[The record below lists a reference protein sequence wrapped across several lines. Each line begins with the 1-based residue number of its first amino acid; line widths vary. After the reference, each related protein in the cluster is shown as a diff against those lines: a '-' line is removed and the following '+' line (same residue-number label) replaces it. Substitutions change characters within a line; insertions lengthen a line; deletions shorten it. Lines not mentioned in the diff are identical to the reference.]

1 MPGFLMFWGAILLIF
16 FALVPFISVNV
27 PAVTGLVLLN
37 VFKDAGPKQKDNLR
51 PVGPGIHLKWPWE
64 SVREENFFPLELVTE
79 KFEETYAAWDGPLM
93 LAKVSFQYQPT
104 VKRLLAFIAVDKT
117 TINEGFKG
125 VFSSF
130 LSETIGARELGGQE
144 SGSVFVR
151 THVKVV
157 EQAVTDKIDTYKVM
171 ANGEQTSAKEK
182 LEDLYGVN
190 FRLFNVAD
198 IDYSPD
204 YQQARS
210 GKARM
215 GVVTETAKQLI
226 EATIADGKPTIS
238 GKEAVNLVLVEQGKA
253 KKSIVEVEGG
263 QADPLQ
269 RAAAIL
275 GSLMTAPKGGE

>member
-64 SVREENFFPLELVTE
+64 SVREENFFLLELVTE

-157 EQAVTDKIDTYKVM
+157 EQAVTDKIDTYP
-171 ANGEQTSAKEK
+171 GLSAGAFGQGADGSRHRDRQAADRGDYRGREA
-182 LEDLYGVN
+182 DH
-190 FRLFNVAD
+190 FRQGSRELGSCRTGQGQEE
-198 IDYSPD
+198 YRRSRG
-204 YQQARS
+204 RS
-210 GKARM
+210 GRPA
-215 GVVTETAKQLI
+215 
-226 EATIADGKPTIS
+226 S
-238 GKEAVNLVLVEQGKA
+238 
-253 KKSIVEVEGG
+253 EGG
-263 QADPLQ
+263 RDP
-269 RAAAIL
+269 RFPNDCSE
-275 GSLMTAPKGGE
+275 GRRVRCRMNRRESPSPRHS